1 MTINVPNYGNCY
13 VFNTALNPND
23 SFGGLRVTSLTGPA
37 FGLSMVISLEQH
49 NYMRG
54 GQSKQAGARMVVH
67 PSGLYPLVDEMG
79 QDLFPSTLSHASVQL
94 TNLQRQPW
102 PYTSDC
108 ISSWHGTNYS
118 FMAKRD
124 LVPYSL
130 SVSLHSWLN
139 CKYQSDFSNDN
150 VLLQTFQQCQRL
162 CIVKMITRTCG
173 CFHPLYADFE
183 FVIERGQSPCNLTTE
198 CELKV
203 EHKLHFEL

>member
-1 MTINVPNYGNCY
+1 MPEFNVSFHANQNEQYQRNKLTLILCRNFLTINVPNYGNCY

-94 TNLQRQPW
+94 TNLLRQPW

-139 CKYQSDFSNDN
+139 CEYHSDFSN
-150 VLLQTFQQCQRL
+150 VSL
-162 CIVKMITRTCG
+162 
-173 CFHPLYADFE
+173 
-183 FVIERGQSPCNLTTE
+183 
-198 CELKV
+198 
-203 EHKLHFEL
+203 